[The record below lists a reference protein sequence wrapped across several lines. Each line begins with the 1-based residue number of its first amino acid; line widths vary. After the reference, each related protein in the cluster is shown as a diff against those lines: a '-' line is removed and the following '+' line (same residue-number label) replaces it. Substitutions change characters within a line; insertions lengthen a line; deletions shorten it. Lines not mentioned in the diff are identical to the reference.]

1 VAALNGEP
9 PPTRHP
15 NVVGVL
21 NDEDEAAI
29 LRREAALATEAEA
42 QVRLEATAQ
51 EEVWFGGVKDYGVI
65 GCVGVLELLTICV
78 CAQVTDVGL
87 NTWMF
92 CQRVWVSSLYMHR
105 RGEERRLGFKVHF
118 SYQITSEIANA
129 HHHNSFTM
137 LQVLEAAA
145 REEIAKINSESN
157 EEDNG
162 GGHAKNDDDDDDD
175 DDEDDDGSRGV
186 ASAATLKAEA
196 EVLEKEAK
204 VRERRSVC
212 NTISEQDQLHLR
224 FCSVFILALPS
235 PFSSS
240 TLSCSPISL
249 PFFLFQHTSVLFY
262 SLFYSMLLDS
272 RCYPSTP
279 RILTLL
285 H

>member
-1 VAALNGEP
+1 
-9 PPTRHP
+9 
-15 NVVGVL
+15 
-21 NDEDEAAI
+21 
-29 LRREAALATEAEA
+29 
-42 QVRLEATAQ
+42 
-51 EEVWFGGVKDYGVI
+51 
-65 GCVGVLELLTICV
+65 
-78 CAQVTDVGL
+78 
-87 NTWMF
+87 
-92 CQRVWVSSLYMHR
+92 MHR

-204 VRERRSVC
+204 VRERRSFC

-249 PFFLFQHTSVLFY
+249 PFFFVSTYFCSILLPILLNATRFSLLSFNTSYFNTTTLGSGQGRGEPFGESAAVLVHCGPARAFAQ
-262 SLFYSMLLDS
+262 LAPGEEREREGEREGEEEEHMW
-272 RCYPSTP
+272 RK
-279 RILTLL
+279 
-285 H
+285 